1 MVVMDR
7 MLRSAVFFG
16 LLALLWA
23 PTAIA
28 EEPTRHSMGVRDVP
42 AALHAI
48 PAAGL
53 RAIKV
58 TPLIDAIVVEGP
70 GRAARALAAAPF
82 VRYVEPDPPD
92 AAWIQED
99 TLPYGV
105 HNIEAEVVWGGVPNA
120 TNVIPGLGGA
130 GVKVAVV
137 ATGIARGDP
146 DLAHTCGYGSN
157 FTATG
162 V

>member
-16 LLALLWA
+16 LLALLWV

-28 EEPTRHSMGVRDVP
+28 EEPTRHIIGVRDVP

-48 PAAGL
+48 SAAGL

-58 TPLIDAIVVEGP
+58 IPLIDAIVVEGP

-105 HNIEAEVVWGGVPNA
+105 HNIEAEVVWGGVTNA
-120 TNVIPGLGGA
+120 TNVIPGHGGA
-130 GVKVAVV
+130 GVNVF
-137 ATGIARGDP
+137 P
-146 DLAHTCGYGSN
+146 FSWHTVCLCEGAN
-157 FTATG
+157 A
-162 V
+162 

>member
-28 EEPTRHSMGVRDVP
+28 EQPTRHVIGVTDVP

-48 PAAGL
+48 PAANL
-53 RAIKV
+53 RAIEV
-58 TPLIDAIVVEGP
+58 IPLIDAIVVEGP
-70 GRAARALAAAPF
+70 GRAARALAKAPF

-105 HNIEAEVVWGGVPNA
+105 HNIEAEVVWGGVTNA
-120 TNVIPGLGGA
+120 TNVIPGHGGA
-130 GVKVAVV
+130 GVNVF
-137 ATGIARGDP
+137 P
-146 DLAHTCGYGSN
+146 FSWHTVCLCEGAN
-157 FTATG
+157 A
-162 V
+162 